1 MPDPSI
7 LCVTVGRG
15 RHRHLIAEHKHLA
28 EQGCQLV
35 ELRLDFL
42 VTPPNL
48 KRLLAERPC
57 PVIVTCRR
65 EKDGGRWAKS
75 EEDRLMLLRQA
86 IVAGVEY
93 VDLEE
98 DIAASVPR
106 FGKTKRIISYH
117 NFQETPEDLNH
128 LHAKLCTLNADVVK
142 IATMAHSPHDNLRLM
157 RLMKSTRVPTVAFCM
172 GEFGQVSRIL
182 AGKFGS
188 PFTYSTFH
196 ADRSMAPG
204 QMSYQQM
211 KETYRYEK
219 IDQATEVYGVIADP
233 ISHSLSPHIHNAA
246 FDTLGLNKVYVP
258 IRVRPEDLTQ
268 FMHDCR
274 ELGIRGLSVTIPH
287 KEEILNHKTKCDP
300 GTVEIGAAN
309 TLVWDGEE
317 RIAYN
322 TDYRAVRDGLDEVY
336 GDGGGDAQTMSGKEA
351 LVLGAGGVARAVV
364 VALMRRGANITIASR
379 TMERADALAQTCK
392 GKTVGWGQRHNLKC
406 DILVNCTPV
415 GMHPNLDETPF
426 DGKYL
431 DPDMV
436 VFDTVYNPEQ
446 TYLLK
451 LAREAGCRVITGVDM
466 FIGQAA
472 LQFKL
477 FTGKDAPTT
486 EMRKVFRKAI
496 SAVKY

>member
-7 LCVTVGRG
+7 LCVTIGRG

-28 EQGCQLV
+28 EQGCKLV

-57 PVIVTCRR
+57 PIIVTCRR
-65 EKDGGRWAKS
+65 EKDGGRWVKS

-93 VDLEE
+93 IDLEE

-117 NFQETPEDLNH
+117 NFQETPQDLNH
-128 LHAKLCTLNADVVK
+128 LHARLTSVSADIVK
-142 IATMAHSPHDNLRLM
+142 IATMADSPHDNLRLM
-157 RLMKSTRVPTVAFCM
+157 RLMRASRVPTVAFCM
-172 GEFGQVSRIL
+172 GEFGQPSRIL
-182 AGKFGS
+182 AGKFGA

-196 ADRSMAPG
+196 AERTMAPG
-204 QMSYQQM
+204 QLSYQQM

-219 IDQATEVYGVIADP
+219 INQATEVYGVIADP
-233 ISHSLSPHIHNAA
+233 VSHSLSPQIHNAA
-246 FDTLGLNKVYVP
+246 FDAVGLNAVYVP

-287 KEEILNHKTKCDP
+287 KEEILNHKTKCDV
-300 GTVEIGAAN
+300 GTEEIGAAN
-309 TLVWDGEE
+309 TLIWNDDDRV
-317 RIAYN
+317 AYN
-322 TDYRAVRDGLDEVY
+322 TDYRAAMSSLDAMF
-336 GDGGGDAQTMSGKEA
+336 GGGEKDTSGLVGKHA
-351 LVLGAGGVARAVV
+351 LVLGAGGAARAIVV
-364 VALMRRGANITIASR
+364 GLGRRGADITIASR
-379 TMERADALAQTCK
+379 TAERAGELAHFCK
-392 GKTVGWGQRHNLKC
+392 GKSIAWGLRHSVKC
-406 DILVNCTPV
+406 DVVVNCTPV
-415 GMHPNLDETPF
+415 GMHPNLDDTPYEA
-426 DGKYL
+426 KHL
-431 DPDMV
+431 KKEMV

-446 TYLLK
+446 TLLLK
-451 LAREAGCRVITGVDM
+451 EARELGCSTITGVDM

-472 LQFKL
+472 LQFFL
-477 FTGKDAPTT
+477 FTGREAPI
-486 EMRKVFRKAI
+486 ELMRQVIRRTI

>member
-1 MPDPSI
+1 MLDPSI

-15 RHRHLIAEHKHLA
+15 RHRHLIAEYNHLA

-48 KRLLAERPC
+48 KRLIAERPC
-57 PVIVTCRR
+57 PVIITCRR

-98 DIAASVPR
+98 DIAAGIPR

-128 LHAKLCTLNADVVK
+128 LHARLSSLNADVVK

-157 RLMKSTRVPTVAFCM
+157 RLMRASRVPTVAFCM
-172 GEFGQVSRIL
+172 GEFGQASRIL
-182 AGKFGS
+182 AGKFGA

-196 ADRSMAPG
+196 AERTMAPG
-204 QMSYQQM
+204 QLSYQQM

-219 IDQATEVYGVIADP
+219 IDYQTEVYGVIADP
-233 ISHSLSPHIHNAA
+233 IAHSLSPHIHNAA
-246 FDTLGLNKVYVP
+246 FDALNLNKVYAP
-258 IRVRPEDLTQ
+258 FRVRPEDLTQ

-274 ELGIRGLSVTIPH
+274 ELGIRGISITIPH
-287 KEEILNHKTKCDP
+287 KEEILQYATKFDNA
-300 GTVEIGAAN
+300 TQEIGACN
-309 TLVWDGEE
+309 TMVWESDDRKG
-317 RIAYN
+317 YN
-322 TDYRAVRDGLDEVY
+322 TDYRAAMDCLDDVFGGSEKDGSELK
-336 GDGGGDAQTMSGKEA
+336 GKHA
-351 LVLGAGGVARAVV
+351 LVLGAGGVARAIVV
-364 VALMRRGANITIASR
+364 GLSRRGADITIASR
-379 TMERADALAQTCK
+379 TPERADDLATFCK
-392 GKTVGWGQRHNLKC
+392 GKSIAWGLRHSVKC
-406 DILVNCTPV
+406 DLVVNCTPI
-415 GMHPNLDETPF
+415 GMHPNLDDTPF
-426 DGKYL
+426 DASHLKKEL
-431 DPDMV
+431 V

-446 TYLLK
+446 TLLLK
-451 LAREAGCRVITGVDM
+451 QAREAGCRVITGVDM

-477 FTGKDAPTT
+477 FTGREAPT
-486 EMRKVFRKAI
+486 ELMRQVIRRTI

>member
-28 EQGCQLV
+28 EQGCNLV

-57 PVIVTCRR
+57 PVILTCRR
-65 EKDGGRWAKS
+65 EKEGGRWAKS

-86 IVAGVEY
+86 IASGVEY

-98 DIAASVPR
+98 DIAASIPR

-128 LHAKLCTLNADVVK
+128 LHARLTGLNADVVK
-142 IATMAHSPHDNLRLM
+142 IVTMAHSPHDNLRLM
-157 RLMKSTRVPTVAFCM
+157 RLMRSSRVPTVAFCM

-196 ADRSMAPG
+196 AERTMAPG
-204 QMSYQQM
+204 QLSYQQM

-219 IDQATEVYGVIADP
+219 INRDTEVYGVIGDP
-233 ISHSLSPHIHNAA
+233 ISHTLSPHIHNAA
-246 FDTLGLNKVYVP
+246 FDALGLNKAYVP
-258 IRVRPEDLTQ
+258 VRVRPEDLTQ

-287 KEEILNHKTKCDP
+287 KEEILHHKTKCDV
-300 GTVEIGAAN
+300 GTEEIGAAN
-309 TLVWDGEE
+309 TLVWSGDD

-322 TDYRAVRDGLDEVY
+322 TDYRAAMSSLDDVFGGTEGEPSGLK
-336 GDGGGDAQTMSGKEA
+336 GKEA
-351 LVLGAGGVARAVV
+351 LILGAGGAARAIVV
-364 VALMRRGANITIASR
+364 GLARREAHVTIASR
-379 TMERADALAQTCK
+379 TPERADGLAQFCK
-392 GKTVGWGQRHNLKC
+392 GRSIAWGLRHTIKC
-406 DILVNCTPV
+406 DLIINCTPV
-415 GMHPNLDETPF
+415 GMHPNLDDTPYEP
-426 DGKYL
+426 KYL
-431 DPDMV
+431 RPEMV

-446 TYLLK
+446 TLLLK
-451 LAREAGCRVITGVDM
+451 SAREVGCQVVTGVDM

-477 FTGKDAPTT
+477 FAGQDAPTGL
-486 EMRKVFRKAI
+486 MRQVFRRTI